1 MGRKKDNSKGKR
13 KSYRY
18 KDVIPVGA
26 FTDSADRD
34 NNSARTFEY
43 VAERR
48 ITMKK
53 IRTKLMM
60 MFGNKQGME
69 MVQVAILVAIAVAV
83 GIIFKSSI
91 VDFVNRIFGNLDAA
105 NF

>member
-1 MGRKKDNSKGKR
+1 MKR
-13 KSYRY
+13 L
-18 KDVIPVGA
+18 
-26 FTDSADRD
+26 
-34 NNSARTFEY
+34 
-43 VAERR
+43 
-48 ITMKK
+48 
-53 IRTKLMM
+53 RTKARLLL
-60 MFGNKQGME
+60 GNKRGME

>member
-1 MGRKKDNSKGKR
+1 
-13 KSYRY
+13 
-18 KDVIPVGA
+18 
-26 FTDSADRD
+26 
-34 NNSARTFEY
+34 
-43 VAERR
+43 
-48 ITMKK
+48 MKK
-53 IRTKLMM
+53 IRGIVTGALC
-60 MFGNKQGME
+60 NKKGME